1 MKIIH
6 DWQLCVAIIVTNQ
19 KKNYELVVVVGAL
32 QAAPAVAVAVA
43 MVVMIMISVLGD
55 HCT

>member
-1 MKIIH
+1 VKIIH